1 MPGTREI
8 RKDEPPKEMA
18 HEDFL
23 IKEMQDMAQ
32 DFREETY
39 SKRYIL
45 AKLAYEAQAKALEWI
60 KAKAADD
67 KGAPVQVISGPGGER
82 EDAQEE
88 DELNNM
94 NDMNDNMKTAK
105 PFDRSNDEDDLLAGP
120 RARP

>member
-1 MPGTREI
+1 
-8 RKDEPPKEMA
+8 
-18 HEDFL
+18 
-23 IKEMQDMAQ
+23 MQDMAQ

-45 AKLAYEAQAKALEWI
+45 AKLAYEAQAKALERI
-60 KAKAADD
+60 KAKAAED

-88 DELNNM
+88 DEMNNM
-94 NDMNDNMKTAK
+94 NDINDNMKTAK